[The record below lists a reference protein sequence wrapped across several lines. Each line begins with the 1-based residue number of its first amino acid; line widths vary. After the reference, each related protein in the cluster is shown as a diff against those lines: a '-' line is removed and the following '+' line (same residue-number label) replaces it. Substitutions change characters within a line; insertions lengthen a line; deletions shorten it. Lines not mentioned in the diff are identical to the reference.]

1 MKGYDFTYYVTPDYI
16 KEEAKTLEEKIRELE
31 KTLKLMP
38 EGTFLGRWC
47 IKSYIKQ
54 YQKKLDQLKTDWP
67 EYFDS

>member
-1 MKGYDFTYYVTPDYI
+1 MKGYDFRFYVTSDYI
-16 KEEAKTLEEKIRELE
+16 KEEANNLEEKIRGLE
-31 KTLKLMP
+31 ETLKLMP

-54 YQKKLDQLKTDWP
+54 YQKKLDQLKEDWP